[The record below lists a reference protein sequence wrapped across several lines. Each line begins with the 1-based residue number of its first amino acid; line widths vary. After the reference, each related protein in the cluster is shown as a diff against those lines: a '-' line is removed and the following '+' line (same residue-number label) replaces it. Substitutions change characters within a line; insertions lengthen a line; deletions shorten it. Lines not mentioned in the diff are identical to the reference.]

1 MVDGINGI
9 NGAMGQVGTNTT
21 GARPAAGYDGPRYG
35 EPRDRVTLSA
45 RGKKEGSESPAA
57 IKDENSLSPEE
68 KQQVTEL
75 KKRDAEVKAHEQA
88 HMSAG
93 GGIVQGGAAYQYQHG
108 PDGKMY
114 AVGGE
119 VKIDISPER
128 TPEATIRKMQ
138 QVQRAAMAP
147 AQPSATDRAVAA
159 RAAQMEAQ
167 ARLQKAEEGD
177 ETFEAQDNQPATE
190 SAEAAGPGAAPTD
203 PSAAPAN
210 AGAVPGTDPA
220 VPGAGSISPDASS
233 TIFSYNA
240 DLSSHGSNAPKPKGL
255 KIDLVA

>member
-21 GARPAAGYDGPRYG
+21 GTRPAAGYDGPRYS

-45 RGKKEGSESPAA
+45 RSKKEGRESPAG
-57 IKDENSLSPEE
+57 IKDENSLTPEE
-68 KQQVTEL
+68 KQQVAEL

-138 QVQRAAMAP
+138 QVQQAAMAP
-147 AQPSATDRAVAA
+147 AQPSGTDRAVAA

-167 ARLQKAEEGD
+167 ARLQKAEEGGGAS
-177 ETFEAQDNQPATE
+177 EAQDNQPATE
-190 SAEAAGPGAAPTD
+190 SAEAADPGAAPTD
-203 PSAAPAN
+203 PGAAPAH
-210 AGAVPGTDPA
+210 AGALPGAGPG
-220 VPGAGSISPDASS
+220 VPGAESNTPETAS
-233 TIFSYNA
+233 TIFSYKA
-240 DLSSHGSNAPKPKGL
+240 DLSPNGSNASKPKGL